1 MVKVVGKKAKTVTT
15 KKHKLRFSGCISSAK
30 SFASKH
36 KIITVIIII
45 ILTFLI
51 GRKLIAWQDYQKFK
65 KAEVYISNIANNIAE
80 SNSPDSKEQSNYC
93 YHQAR
98 VFVEGPLTCS
108 VQTIIVF
115 RSLTLEQANSLI
127 ENIKRTLNNNGV
139 GLRGSSKLLSRDE
152 FHRQGIVQDI
162 YSYNFSNC
170 RIYFSYDSTSFSAI
184 TDASDLIISLDC
196 QSPAKARHY
205 PEAITDQ

>member
-80 SNSPDSKEQSNYC
+80 SNPPDSKEQSNYC

-108 VQTIIVF
+108 VQTIIVY
-115 RSLTLEQANSLI
+115 RGLTLEQANSSI

-139 GLRGSSKLLSRDE
+139 EVKGAPKLFSYEKLHDQEIAYGIGSSQHNNCL
-152 FHRQGIVQDI
+152 I
-162 YSYNFSNC
+162 YL
-170 RIYFSYDSTSFSAI
+170 RYDSPNISDGA
-184 TDASDLIISLDC
+184 AGMSDLIISLDC
-196 QSPAKARHY
+196 QSPAKAHHY
-205 PEAITDQ
+205 KHTD

>member
-1 MVKVVGKKAKTVTT
+1 MVNVARRQT
-15 KKHKLRFSGCISSAK
+15 KSFDINKRQSRFYDCMRSAK

-98 VFVEGPLTCS
+98 VFVEGPLSCVVRS
-108 VQTIIVF
+108 TIIH
-115 RSLTLEQANSLI
+115 RNLTTEQANNTI
-127 ENIKRTLNNNGV
+127 QNTKKTLTDNGV
-139 GLRGSSKLLSRDE
+139 KVSEPLGLFSYKE
-152 FHRQGIVQDI
+152 FYVQDI
-162 YSYNFSNC
+162 ENNITTKYLDHCAIRF
-170 RIYFSYDSTSFSAI
+170 IYDSKSSYG
-184 TDASDLIISLDC
+184 DATGRSDLTTSVHC
-196 QSPAKARHY
+196 QAGARTHHY
-205 PEAITDQ
+205 KHAD